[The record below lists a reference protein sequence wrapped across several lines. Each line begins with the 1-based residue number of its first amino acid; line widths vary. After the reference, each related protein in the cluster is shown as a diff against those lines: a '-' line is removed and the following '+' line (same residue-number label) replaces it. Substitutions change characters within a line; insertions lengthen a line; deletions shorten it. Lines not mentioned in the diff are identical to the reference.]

1 MQIRELLNENKKKST
16 NQPETDKSELD
27 QDLENPNDS
36 ESEQNSEEQKEI
48 PGVEDFV
55 KQASSLGFDLYT
67 ITGLNY
73 NDDFDLGKSDP
84 EINRLLSQVTRKL
97 PDMKM
102 GANFMKKADGEE
114 GAMAQVFLNARNG
127 AVFTMEI
134 SEIGVQMN
142 PTNWIDL
149 VDNDQAV
156 KVNKIVRMSE
166 KYAGML
172 ANLSDRRSYNKAEAQ
187 RESIMWELNFDDQ
200 KWPMSKKDQEI
211 VDYNKKS
218 VEQHRQKLRAKYAA
232 ELEKAEKEKQ
242 AEIDKNPAG
251 RDKR

>member
-1 MQIRELLNENKKKST
+1 MQIRELLQENKKGTKDKNPQNTDDT
-16 NQPETDKSELD
+16 NQI
-27 QDLENPNDS
+27 ENPDDTEAS
-36 ESEQNSEEQKEI
+36 DDQKPESI
-48 PGVEDFV
+48 PGVDDFI
-55 KQASSLGFDLYT
+55 KSASSLGFDLYT

-84 EINRLLSQVTRKL
+84 EINRLLGQVARKL

-134 SEIGVQMN
+134 SEIGVRME
-142 PTNWIDL
+142 PSNWIDL

-156 KVNKIVRMSE
+156 KVNKILRMGE

-187 RESIMWELNFDDQ
+187 RETLMWELNFDDQ
-200 KWPMSKKDQEI
+200 KWPMSKKRKEF
-211 VDYNKKS
+211 VDRLDAQI
-218 VEQHRQKLRAKYAA
+218 EQDRELLRSLKAA
-232 ELEKAEKEKQ
+232 EIEKVEKEKQ